1 MRSCGWH
8 ASRRDT
14 VHSQYTVTACARH
27 VPSHPIHPIDPSI
40 PLTHPLP
47 PRPDPRAPTA
57 PLSLLPPGSLY
68 SCPRR
73 PLPSLDSSYLSLF
86 ILSLPTINHSPTGS
100 VLDRTSSSDLSF
112 SLPSPS
118 PPLCN
123 DTVASHGRGQQDV
136 RWQCRLQQLPFVNP
150 DPDQYPDIK
159 TIDL

>member
-14 VHSQYTVTACARH
+14 STVWFSPALGVGPGCATH
-27 VPSHPIHPIDPSI
+27 VPSHPI
-40 PLTHPLP
+40 PLTHPIHCNCSPPPRAVYILP
-47 PRPDPRAPTA
+47 PVGLFPRSIPPT
-57 PLSLLPPGSLY
+57 
-68 SCPRR
+68 
-73 PLPSLDSSYLSLF
+73 SLF
-86 ILSLPTINHSPTGS
+86 ILSLSTINHSPTGS

-123 DTVASHGRGQQDV
+123 DIVASHGRGYQDV

-150 DPDQYPDIK
+150 GPTSTPISRQSTCD
-159 TIDL
+159 